1 MRETR
6 IAFATRARDAQNSEW
21 LTVTKPTEQKYKM
34 SFSTGGLFLNESVEV
49 ARIHVPG
56 ERWETTIQR
65 AMDEGATALPKS
77 ASNRR
82 TLREISNRLLT
93 LSEEER
99 AFFVDEADRNEQQ
112 ALLWLATCRA
122 YRFIREFAIE
132 VIRDRY
138 LSYQYELPLE
148 SFDILLDAK
157 AEWDQGLA
165 SLSPSTRAKLRQIL
179 FRMMREAGIIS
190 QNGQIQAAL
199 LSPRLRTLIEDR
211 VPGDLAVFPGLAVD
225 GA

>member
-1 MRETR
+1 MTNP
-6 IAFATRARDAQNSEW
+6 A
-21 LTVTKPTEQKYKM
+21 EQEYKM
-34 SFSTGGLFLNESVEV
+34 SFSTGGLFVNESVEV
-49 ARIHVPG
+49 ARVHVPG
-56 ERWETTIQR
+56 ERWQSTIQR
-65 AMDEGATALPKS
+65 AMDEGTTALPKS

-93 LSEEER
+93 LSEAER
-99 AFFVDEADRNEQQ
+99 TFLVDEADRTDQQ

-148 SFDILLDAK
+148 SFDILLESK
-157 AEWDQGLA
+157 AEWDRGLA

-190 QNGQIQAAL
+190 QTGQIQAAL
-199 LSPRLRTLIEDR
+199 LSVRLRTMIEDR
-211 VPGDLAVFPGLAVD
+211 APGDLAVFPGMAVD
-225 GA
+225 GV